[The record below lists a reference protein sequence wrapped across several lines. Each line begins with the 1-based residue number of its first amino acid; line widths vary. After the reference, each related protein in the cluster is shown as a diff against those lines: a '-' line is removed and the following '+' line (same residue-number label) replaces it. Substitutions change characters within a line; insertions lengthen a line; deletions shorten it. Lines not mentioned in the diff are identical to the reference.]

1 MIGSLPLSAP
11 ELESRIIPALQSIED
26 RLMEVVTS
34 ADETINPPTSHL
46 AEAGGKRLRPVLA
59 LLTAQLGDPALATGE
74 QIRQVVMSTAQ
85 ETEQAIAAAQ
95 RLAVARGQAA
105 LEPLH
110 ILAALLEQDDGIAA
124 PLLKAVGADAADVR
138 AKVRRDGSFGTLSAA
153 LATPLVLVL
162 TELVQNAVEH
172 AFPPG
177 SGGADDP
184 GSVQVRVE
192 RGPAT
197 LRLQVL
203 DEQVVQLERE
213 LAGVDRQLAGLPQA
227 ALAETEEPEQVTFTA
242 MRLRAG
248 TPVIALL
255 ESALGI
261 ENATAVAKAPGTFRL
276 AFGVNDFRKD
286 VGVGEDPLAMA
297 YARSR
302 MVIASRVGG
311 LPGAIDGPPGNT
323 DGEDAVVDSNAVTA
337 SMGMT
342 GRLVLNRDQVDWV
355 NRAMSPSED
364 ELAWARDLLEKHAQ
378 GAAVG
383 DGSYLPR
390 VLRAQKIA
398 DLADSYGLWNA

>member
-1 MIGSLPLSAP
+1 MAGQKAGANRAWNSPKCPISATSTDHWQRD
-11 ELESRIIPALQSIED
+11 LEALTGLD
-26 RLMEVVTS
+26 GVRGVV
-34 ADETINPPTSHL
+34 
-46 AEAGGKRLRPVLA
+46 
-59 LLTAQLGDPALATGE
+59 
-74 QIRQVVMSTAQ
+74 
-85 ETEQAIAAAQ
+85 
-95 RLAVARGQAA
+95 
-105 LEPLH
+105 
-110 ILAALLEQDDGIAA
+110 
-124 PLLKAVGADAADVR
+124 
-138 AKVRRDGSFGTLSAA
+138 
-153 LATPLVLVL
+153 
-162 TELVQNAVEH
+162 
-172 AFPPG
+172 
-177 SGGADDP
+177 
-184 GSVQVRVE
+184 
-192 RGPAT
+192 
-197 LRLQVL
+197 
-203 DEQVVQLERE
+203 
-213 LAGVDRQLAGLPQA
+213 
-227 ALAETEEPEQVTFTA
+227 LAETEEPEQVTFTA

-323 DGEDAVVDSNAVTA
+323 DGEDAVIRSCAVTA